1 MKTPLRALI
10 PFALLAASCAAPATV
25 ASSPTAVPPIA
36 SATAAPTASVAVP
49 TAPPSLAPA
58 PTTPIATADD
68 WAGACGR
75 VTEFIGNTTT
85 ANGSFVLTSPGREPL
100 KVTLTAAHST
110 PGGAFGGYVCVGL
123 EAGVPYP
130 IFGGLGVPNTP
141 GFINEGTYPATNAK
155 PTPTGFVL
163 PQACAFVATP
173 VVGTD
178 QTEWSIYCG
187 AANNNNARGIL
198 GPALVQ
204 QGWALCASG
213 LATAQ
218 WRKDN
223 VMLGVVESSLAPGE
237 YMRIHQFA
245 RVISPCT

>member
-1 MKTPLRALI
+1 LTL
-10 PFALLAASCAAPATV
+10 FALFAASCATPATSV
-25 ASSPTAVPPIA
+25 SSPSAVPPITSA
-36 SATAAPTASVAVP
+36 SAAPTASVAVP
-49 TAPPSLAPA
+49 STA

-75 VTEFIGNTTT
+75 VTAFIGNTTT

-123 EAGVPYP
+123 EAGVPHP
-130 IFGGLGVPNTP
+130 IFAGLGPPNTA

-173 VVGTD
+173 VIGTD
-178 QTEWSIYCG
+178 QTEWSIDCG

-198 GPALVQ
+198 GPALAQ
-204 QGWALCASG
+204 QGWTLCASG

-218 WRKDN
+218 WRKDG

-237 YMRIHQFA
+237 YMRVHQFA
-245 RVISPCT
+245 RLISPCI